1 MEQDKH
7 QRPAVEMVICKWLRW
22 KGSHL
27 RQDPRAVVGV
37 FSKNSVQYSCLQ
49 TMQVWSPEGDLV
61 APECCGEHRSCFQ
74 PKRLTGSEGPSLA
87 QVLSER
93 QDLTKG

>member
-1 MEQDKH
+1 MKADKH

-61 APECCGEHRSCFQ
+61 APECCEHRHVSSRSTQCCD
-74 PKRLTGSEGPSLA
+74 GPA
-87 QVLSER
+87 WAVLSER
-93 QDLTKG
+93 QNLTKG